1 MTSTVSD
8 DGTERQSSPP
18 TRRVVQVMS
27 LLVEHADSGLTLA
40 DIVRSTGIPRGTAHA
55 VATQLCD
62 LGWLTRRPDNSF
74 ALGLSFLST
83 SRRVAQIDIVAA
95 AAGPALQ
102 ALAAA
107 TRTPAFLARRDDDA
121 VTVTDHAS
129 STSTVARP
137 PTGPMPLRRLP
148 LRPPLCREFV
158 AWADDSAR
166 EAWLNRSPD
175 DQRPRLIA
183 ALDAI
188 RDRGYSIERITD
200 DHRAIID
207 ALNGL
212 AEAPSGLRSRMAD
225 LVSELSAIDYLPHEL
240 TGEVGAVS
248 VGAPIF
254 DADGAVVAA
263 LVSRPDRT
271 MTATDLTA
279 LGRTVA
285 RFAARAS
292 TELGASTAL

>member
-1 MTSTVSD
+1 MTVTVSD

-27 LLVEHADSGLTLA
+27 LLVEHADTGLTLA

-74 ALGLSFLST
+74 TLGLSFLAT
-83 SRRVAQIDIVAA
+83 SRRAARIDIVATA
-95 AAGPALQ
+95 AAPALQ
-102 ALAAA
+102 ALVDA
-107 TRTPAFLARRDDDA
+107 TGTPAFLAQRDGDA
-121 VTVTDHAS
+121 VTVTDHAGPP
-129 STSTVARP
+129 STVVSTP
-137 PTGPMPLRRLP
+137 VRRMA

-158 AWADDSAR
+158 AWADASTRDT
-166 EAWLNRSPD
+166 WLAGAPD
-175 DQRPRLIA
+175 DQRPRLTA

-188 RDRGYSIERITD
+188 RERGYSIERITD

-212 AEAPSGLRSRMAD
+212 AGAPSGLRARMAD
-225 LVSELSAIDYLPHEL
+225 LVSELSAIDYLPDEL
-240 TGEVGAVS
+240 VGEVGAVS
-248 VGAPIF
+248 IGAPIF
-254 DADGAVVAA
+254 DGDGAVVAA

-271 MTATDLTA
+271 MPAAELST
-279 LGRTVA
+279 LGETVQ

-292 TELGASTAL
+292 TELGAPTVI